1 MDHRDTEIY
10 NHPLCDLCDS
20 QTDDPVTRKHPIFY
34 GWVIV
39 CFGFLSVATFG
50 VISSYG
56 TLMKPLESHL
66 NASRTAVSAAYS
78 IEMACY
84 ALFAAAMGWLSDRYG
99 PKAALWFSAI
109 LMGSGFALCSTVQHV
124 WQLYLFLGIAGAGR
138 SAVFVVSTS
147 TVARWFVRK
156 RGLAVGVTACG
167 IGFGLLV
174 LPPICEYV
182 VRIRGWQTAFM
193 FLGAVA
199 CFANLIAGIFIKHR
213 PGALGLQPLGF
224 GEDQDRTPSVPVRD
238 FSLIE
243 ILRARAFW
251 ATYLTAVFCYGAEQ
265 MLVVH
270 LVPYCATLGIPA
282 AQASIGLSCIGIGTI
297 VGRIGMGWLSD
308 HIGIVR
314 TLMISC
320 FLQMVTTFALL
331 AVRGSGLLYS
341 ATLLVGFGYGGWVVM
356 NVLVLGNFFG
366 LKNLG
371 KAMGVYLTDGILS
384 GLLGPLLGGAIFDA
398 TKSYVLA
405 LSFAGITC
413 AIPIA
418 LAFTIRKGPAAL
430 DRAARIR

>member
-1 MDHRDTEIY
+1 
-10 NHPLCDLCDS
+10 
-20 QTDDPVTRKHPIFY
+20 VTHKYPFSY

-39 CFGFLSVATFG
+39 CFGFLSVGTFG
-50 VISSYG
+50 VISSFG
-56 TLMKPLESHL
+56 TLIKPLESHL
-66 NASRTAVSAAYS
+66 KASRTAVSAAYS
-78 IEMACY
+78 IEMTCY
-84 ALFAAAMGWLSDRYG
+84 ALFAAAMGSFSDRYG
-99 PKAALWFSAI
+99 PKAALWLSAV
-109 LMGSGFALCSTVQHV
+109 LMGAGFALCSTIHHV
-124 WQLYLFLGIAGAGR
+124 WQLYLSLGIAGAGR

-156 RGLAVGVTACG
+156 RGLAVGATACG
-167 IGFGLLV
+167 IGFGLLIV
-174 LPPICEYV
+174 PPVCEYV
-182 VRIRGWQTAFM
+182 VRIRGWQTALV

-199 CFANLIAGIFIKHR
+199 FITNLIAGIFIKHK
-213 PGALGLQPLGF
+213 PEDLGLRPLGF
-224 GEDQDRTPSVPVRD
+224 GEDQAQTPSAPVRD
-238 FSLIE
+238 FSLSE

-297 VGRIGMGWLSD
+297 AGRVGMGWLSD

-314 TLMISC
+314 THVLSC
-320 FLQMVTTFALL
+320 SLQMVTTFALL
-331 AVRGSGLLYS
+331 AVRGSGLLYG

-405 LSFAGITC
+405 LAFAGISC
-413 AIPIA
+413 GIPIA
-418 LAFTIRKGPAAL
+418 LTFTIRKGPQE
-430 DRAARIR
+430 ARSAGIG